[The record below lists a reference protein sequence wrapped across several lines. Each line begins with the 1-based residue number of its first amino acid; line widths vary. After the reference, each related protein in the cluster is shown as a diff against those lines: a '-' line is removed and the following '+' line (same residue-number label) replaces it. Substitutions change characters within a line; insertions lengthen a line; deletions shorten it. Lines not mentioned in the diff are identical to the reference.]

1 MGTPC
6 SIEMYAEP
14 LETSLSDLDGAVLD
28 VFFAHMIV
36 NPFGPTLTFVAAAGK
51 PQIGQ
56 ALPLVKVMLNPFSQ
70 DVQQIGRFWVGDTWT
85 PLRDFDP
92 FLELDYGSCPT
103 LMLISNQIEESVR
116 KELAS
121 KLFANF
127 DEDVARVCRSVEK
140 HFGDPWT
147 RVSEAMSGG
156 NDDFEDISPED
167 AGLRLSEAVFD
178 EKHVKPELSAFF
190 YGWNGSIEETG
201 IGDHMKQIA
210 MSSAAF
216 KDFFFERIAPSV
228 WLPTYSEATEKEPE
242 VKRPVK
248 LKLES
253 LEQLDELMASEQ
265 WRDFEDDRL
274 VDLLRML
281 FFGYGYEGATSH
293 VPNIS
298 KVYKHALAK
307 GMDADTRAMLEAEM
321 VQLVDSGKLL
331 PVVFLPFL
339 VLDAA
344 VPVTTKAAIDFVS
357 SSDYDNGELY
367 AFVELRN
374 LFKQGSLANRAA
386 VFGALVA
393 MGDEEVLAFLA
404 ELQPLMS
411 TEEVRE
417 AARVHTQ
424 YPQHHAIQFWLK
436 WAKKLVIS
444 QNENDQKM
452 FGCCASA
459 LMLVLQY
466 DGVGK
471 VASGKR
477 NFPCQQFENPIE
489 DFQFWTIEEYARLI
503 STDLYAIEAIE
514 ARPRLFSDVLRKWG
528 LEPRAPLI
536 DQFLPEPG
544 RDSETF
550 RSLSDP
556 AAKRGLENRKKS
568 FIEKIFGNPKKD

>member
-1 MGTPC
+1 MSTPC

-14 LETSLSDLDGAVLD
+14 LETSLRDLDGAVLD
-28 VFFAHMIV
+28 VFFAHFIV

-85 PLRDFDP
+85 PLQDFEP

-127 DEDVARVCRSVEK
+127 EEDVARVCRSVEK

-156 NDDFEDISPED
+156 NDEYEDISPED
-167 AGLRLSEAVFD
+167 AGVKMSEAVFND
-178 EKHVKPELSAFF
+178 GHVKPELSAFF
-190 YGWNGSIEETG
+190 YAWNGSIEQTG

-216 KDFFFERIAPSV
+216 KDFFFERIAPTV
-228 WLPTYSEATEKEPE
+228 WLPTYSDATEKEPE

-253 LEQLDELMASEQ
+253 IEQLDELMASEQ

-281 FFGYGYEGATSH
+281 FFGYGYEGANSQ

-298 KVYKHALAK
+298 KVYKHALAN

-339 VLDAA
+339 VLDDT
-344 VPVTTKAAIDFVS
+344 VPITTKAAIDFVS
-357 SSDYDNGELY
+357 SSDYVNGELY
-367 AFVELRN
+367 AFGELRN
-374 LFKQGSLANRAA
+374 LFTRSTLANRAA

-393 MGDEEVLAFLA
+393 MGDQEVLKFLE
-404 ELQPLMS
+404 ELRPMMS
-411 TEEVRE
+411 TEEVRQ

-424 YPQHHAIQFWLK
+424 FPQHHAIQFWLQ
-436 WAKKLVIS
+436 WAKQLVNS
-444 QNENDQKM
+444 SNDDDQRI
-452 FGCCASA
+452 FGSCASA
-459 LMLVLQY
+459 LILVLEHNI
-466 DGVGK
+466 VGR
-471 VASGKR
+471 VSAGKR
-477 NFPCQQFENPIE
+477 NFPCQKSPSAI
-489 DFQFWTIEEYARLI
+489 TIEQEWSLDEYAEMLAPE
-503 STDLYAIEAIE
+503 LYAVEAAE
-514 ARPRLFSDVLRKWG
+514 AAPRLFSDVLRKWG
-528 LEPRAPLI
+528 LKPQADLI
-536 DQFLPEPG
+536 EQFINDNGSRQPENKKLRDLSPTNALRKSSNFLSGLFG
-544 RDSETF
+544 R
-550 RSLSDP
+550 RP
-556 AAKRGLENRKKS
+556 
-568 FIEKIFGNPKKD
+568 

>member
-1 MGTPC
+1 MSTPC

-14 LETSLSDLDGAVLD
+14 LETSLSDLDSAVLD

-36 NPFGPTLTFVAAAGK
+36 NPFGPTMTFVAAAGK

-56 ALPLVKVMLNPFSQ
+56 ALPLVKVMLNPFTQ

-92 FLELDYGSCPT
+92 LLELAYGSCPT
-103 LMLISNQIEESVR
+103 LILISNQMEEGVR

-121 KLFANF
+121 KLFESF
-127 DEDVARVCRSVEK
+127 DEDVARVYRSVEK

-156 NDDFEDISPED
+156 NDEYEDITAED
-167 AGLRLSEAVFD
+167 AGLRMAGAIFN

-190 YGWNGSIEETG
+190 YAWNGSIEKTG

-210 MSSAAF
+210 MSSVAF
-216 KDFFFERIAPSV
+216 KDFFFERIAPTV
-228 WLPTYSEATEKEPE
+228 WLPTYSDQPEKEPE

-265 WRDFEDDRL
+265 WRDFEEDRL

-307 GMDADTRAMLEAEM
+307 GMDTDTRALLEAEM

-339 VLDAA
+339 VLDDA

-357 SSDYDNGELY
+357 SSDYDDGELH

-404 ELQPLMS
+404 ELQPLLS

-436 WAKKLVIS
+436 WAKKLVSS
-444 QNENDQKM
+444 QNEFDQKM
-452 FGCCASA
+452 FGSCASA
-459 LMLVLQY
+459 LILVLKY
-466 DGVGK
+466 DSVGK

-477 NFPCQQFENPIE
+477 NFPCQKYENPIE
-489 DFQFWTIEEYARLI
+489 DFQFWSIEEYASLI
-503 STDLYAIEAIE
+503 SNDLYAIEVIE
-514 ARPRLFSDVLRKWG
+514 ARPRLFSDVLRQWG
-528 LEPRAPLI
+528 LEPRAPLVE
-536 DQFLPEPG
+536 QFLPEPG

-550 RSLSDP
+550 RSLRDP
-556 AAKRGLENRKKS
+556 NAKPDLENSKKS
-568 FIEKIFGNPKKD
+568 FIEKIFGKL

>member
-6 SIEMYAEP
+6 PIEMYAEP

-28 VFFAHMIV
+28 VFFAHLIV
-36 NPFGPTLTFVAAAGK
+36 NPFGPTLTFVAAAGE

-56 ALPLVKVMLNPFSQ
+56 ALPLVKVMLNPFSK

-116 KELAS
+116 KELAA

-127 DEDVARVCRSVEK
+127 DKDVARVCRSVKK

-156 NDDFEDISPED
+156 NDDYEDISLED
-167 AGLRLSEAVFD
+167 AGVQMSAAVFND
-178 EKHVKPELSAFF
+178 GHVKSELSAFF
-190 YGWNGSIEETG
+190 YAWNGSIEQTG
-201 IGDHMKQIA
+201 IGDHIKQIA

-216 KDFFFERIAPSV
+216 KDFFFERIAPTV
-228 WLPTYSEATEKEPE
+228 LLPTYSDASEKEPE

-253 LEQLDELMASEQ
+253 LEQLDELMESEQ

-298 KVYKHALAK
+298 KLYKHALAK

-339 VLDAA
+339 VLDDA
-344 VPVTTKAAIDFVS
+344 VPITTKAAIDFVS
-357 SSDYDNGELY
+357 SSDYVNGELC
-367 AFVELRN
+367 AFGELRN
-374 LFKQGSLANRAA
+374 LFTRSTLANRAA
-386 VFGALVA
+386 VLGALVA
-393 MGDEEVLAFLA
+393 MGDQEVLKFLE
-404 ELQPLMS
+404 ELRPMMS
-411 TEEVRE
+411 TEEVRQ
-417 AARVHTQ
+417 AARVQTQ
-424 YPQHHAIQFWLK
+424 FPQHHAIQFWLQ
-436 WAKKLVIS
+436 WAKQLVNS
-444 QNENDQKM
+444 SNDDDQRS
-452 FGCCASA
+452 FGPCASA
-459 LMLVLQY
+459 LILVLEH
-466 DGVGK
+466 DIVGR
-471 VASGKR
+471 VSSGKR
-477 NFPCQQFENPIE
+477 NFPCQKNPSAI
-489 DFQFWTIEEYARLI
+489 TIEQEWSLDEYAEMLAPE
-503 STDLYAIEAIE
+503 LYAIEAAE
-514 ARPRLFSDVLRKWG
+514 AAPRLFSDVLRKWG
-528 LEPRAPLI
+528 LKPRAPVM

-544 RDSETF
+544 RDSEPF
-550 RSLSDP
+550 RSLRDP
-556 AAKRGLENRKKS
+556 KAKPDRESRKKS
-568 FIEKIFGNPKKD
+568 FLEKIFGKL

>member
-1 MGTPC
+1 
-6 SIEMYAEP
+6 MYAEP
-14 LETSLSDLDGAVLD
+14 LETPISDLDGAVLD
-28 VFFAHMIV
+28 VFFAHLIV

-85 PLRDFDP
+85 PLQDFEP

-103 LMLISNQIEESVR
+103 LMLISNQIEVSVR

-140 HFGDPWT
+140 HFGYPWT
-147 RVSEAMSGG
+147 RISEAMSGC
-156 NDDFEDISPED
+156 NDDYEDISPED
-167 AGLRLSEAVFD
+167 AGVQMSEAIFND
-178 EKHVKPELSAFF
+178 GHVKPELAAFF
-190 YGWNGSIEETG
+190 YAWNGSIEPTG
-201 IGDHMKQIA
+201 IGDHMKQLA

-216 KDFFFERIAPSV
+216 KDFFFERIAPTV
-228 WLPTYSEATEKEPE
+228 WLPTYSDATEKEPE

-253 LEQLDELMASEQ
+253 LEHLDELMASEQ

-298 KVYKHALAK
+298 KVYQHSLAK

-321 VQLVDSGKLL
+321 VQLVDSEKLL

-339 VLDAA
+339 VLDDA
-344 VPVTTKAAIDFVS
+344 VPITTKAAIDFVS
-357 SSDYDNGELY
+357 SSDYVNGELH
-367 AFVELRN
+367 AFGELRN
-374 LFKQGSLANRAA
+374 LFTRSTLANRAA

-393 MGDEEVLAFLA
+393 MGDQEVLKFLE
-404 ELQPLMS
+404 ELRPMMS
-411 TEEVRE
+411 TEEVRQ

-424 YPQHHAIQFWLK
+424 FPQHHAIQFWLQ
-436 WAKKLVIS
+436 WAKQLVNS
-444 QNENDQKM
+444 SNDDDQRT
-452 FGCCASA
+452 FGSCASA
-459 LMLVLQY
+459 LILVLEH
-466 DGVGK
+466 DIVGR
-471 VASGKR
+471 VSAGKR
-477 NFPCQQFENPIE
+477 NFPCQKNPSAI
-489 DFQFWTIEEYARLI
+489 TIEQEWSLDEYADVLAP
-503 STDLYAIEAIE
+503 DLYAIETAE
-514 ARPRLFSDVLRKWG
+514 AAPRLFSDVLRKWG
-528 LEPRAPLI
+528 LEPRAPVI
-536 DQFLPEPG
+536 EQYLPEPG
-544 RDSETF
+544 KNSEPL
-550 RSLSDP
+550 RSLRDP
-556 AAKRGLENRKKS
+556 EDKPDLKNRKKS
-568 FIEKIFGNPKKD
+568 FIAKIFG

>member
-1 MGTPC
+1 
-6 SIEMYAEP
+6 MYAEP

-28 VFFAHMIV
+28 VFFAHLIV

-70 DVQQIGRFWVGDTWT
+70 DVKQIGRFWVGDTWT

-92 FLELDYGSCPT
+92 FLELEYGSCPT

-127 DEDVARVCRSVEK
+127 DEEVARVCRSVEK

-156 NDDFEDISPED
+156 NDQYEDISPED
-167 AGLRLSEAVFD
+167 AGVKMSEAVFND
-178 EKHVKPELSAFF
+178 GHVKPELSAFF
-190 YGWNGSIEETG
+190 YAWNGSIEQTG
-201 IGDHMKQIA
+201 IGDQMKQIA

-216 KDFFFERIAPSV
+216 KDFFFERIAPTV
-228 WLPTYSEATEKEPE
+228 WLPTYSDAAEKEPE
-242 VKRPVK
+242 VKQPVK

-298 KVYKHALAK
+298 KVYQHALAK
-307 GMDADTRAMLEAEM
+307 GMDADTRVMLEGEM
-321 VQLVDSGKLL
+321 VQLVDSEKLL

-339 VLDAA
+339 VLDDA
-344 VPVTTKAAIDFVS
+344 VSITTKAAIDFVS
-357 SSDYDNGELY
+357 SSDYVNGELY
-367 AFVELRN
+367 AFGELRN
-374 LFKQGSLANRAA
+374 LFTRSTLANRAA

-393 MGDEEVLAFLA
+393 MGDQEVLKFLE
-404 ELQPLMS
+404 ELRPMMS
-411 TEEVRE
+411 TEEVRQ
-417 AARVHTQ
+417 AALVHTQ
-424 YPQHHAIQFWLK
+424 FPQHHAIQFWLQ
-436 WAKKLVIS
+436 WAKQLVNS
-444 QNENDQKM
+444 SNDDDQRI
-452 FGCCASA
+452 FGLCASA
-459 LMLVLQY
+459 LILVLEH
-466 DGVGK
+466 DIVGR
-471 VASGKR
+471 VSAGKR
-477 NFPCQQFENPIE
+477 NFSCQKSPSAI
-489 DFQFWTIEEYARLI
+489 TIEQEWSLDEYAEMLAPE
-503 STDLYAIEAIE
+503 LYAIEAAE
-514 ARPRLFSDVLRKWG
+514 AAPRLFSDVLRKWG
-528 LEPRAPLI
+528 LKPQADLI
-536 DQFLPEPG
+536 EQFINDNGSRQPENKKLRDLSPTNALRKSSDFLSGLFG
-544 RDSETF
+544 R
-550 RSLSDP
+550 RP
-556 AAKRGLENRKKS
+556 
-568 FIEKIFGNPKKD
+568 